1 MQKPK
6 SLEQIANE
14 LAAKR
19 EPIKMEPKPKNTGGI
34 DLSRAAGAIKEQPK
48 QQPKPNLAQKSRIPN
63 QNLAKKP
70 QLNSEENARN
80 SRIPSASQPQSTQ
93 NSKIPSQNFTQKTR
107 IQNLAQKPQP
117 NSEQNARNSRIP
129 SASQP
134 QSTQNSKIP
143 SQNLAQKPQLNSEQ
157 NSRNSKI
164 PSQPQSTQNSK
175 IPSQNLPQNS
185 RNSKIPTQ
193 NLPPKQQP
201 KPQPKAEPQPEP
213 KDEKI
218 VIKPKITTF
227 RDDISALY
235 ETPAQNL
242 SKTSLF
248 IAIGIA
254 FLVMIA
260 TLPKIFIANEI
271 YYTSRDIGT
280 LRDKLGVL
288 NEENRE
294 LKSKLE
300 QIRYQNQVIDNLR

>member
-48 QQPKPNLAQKSRIPN
+48 QQPKQNLAQKSRI
-63 QNLAKKP
+63 
-70 QLNSEENARN
+70 S
-80 SRIPSASQPQSTQ
+80 
-93 NSKIPSQNFTQKTR
+93 
-107 IQNLAQKPQP
+107 
-117 NSEQNARNSRIP
+117 
-129 SASQP
+129 
-134 QSTQNSKIP
+134 
-143 SQNLAQKPQLNSEQ
+143 SQNLAQKPRLNSEQ
-157 NSRNSKI
+157 NTRNSRIPSVSQTQSTQKSRI
-164 PSQPQSTQNSK
+164 PSQSKVQSNSR
-175 IPSQNLPQNS
+175 ISSQNLAQKPELNSEQNTRNS
-185 RNSKIPTQ
+185 RISSQ
-193 NLPPKQQP
+193 NLAQK
-201 KPQPKAEPQPEP
+201 PEP
-213 KDEKI
+213 KVELKPEQKDEKI

-248 IAIGIA
+248 IAFGIA

>member
-48 QQPKPNLAQKSRIPN
+48 QNLAQKSRIPS
-63 QNLAKKP
+63 QSKA
-70 QLNSEENARN
+70 QSN
-80 SRIPSASQPQSTQ
+80 SRIP
-93 NSKIPSQNFTQKTR
+93 N
-107 IQNLAQKPQP
+107 QNLAQKPRL

-129 SASQP
+129 
-134 QSTQNSKIP
+134 N
-143 SQNLAQKPQLNSEQ
+143 QNLAQKIEPKPE
-157 NSRNSKI
+157 SKI
-164 PSQPQSTQNSK
+164 E
-175 IPSQNLPQNS
+175 
-185 RNSKIPTQ
+185 
-193 NLPPKQQP
+193 P
-201 KPQPKAEPQPEP
+201 KPVQ

-218 VIKPKITTF
+218 VIKPTITTC

-248 IAIGIA
+248 IAFGIA

>member
-34 DLSRAAGAIKEQPK
+34 DLSRAAGALNQQPK
-48 QQPKPNLAQKSRIPN
+48 QQPKLNLAQKSRIPS
-63 QNLAKKP
+63 QNLA
-70 QLNSEENARN
+70 
-80 SRIPSASQPQSTQ
+80 
-93 NSKIPSQNFTQKTR
+93 
-107 IQNLAQKPQP
+107 
-117 NSEQNARNSRIP
+117 
-129 SASQP
+129 
-134 QSTQNSKIP
+134 QNSKIP

-157 NSRNSKI
+157 NARNSR
-164 PSQPQSTQNSK
+164 
-175 IPSQNLPQNS
+175 IPSQNLAQKPEP
-185 RNSKIPTQ
+185 KIE
-193 NLPPKQQP
+193 P
-201 KPQPKAEPQPEP
+201 KPDPKPEP

>member
-48 QQPKPNLAQKSRIPN
+48 QQPKQNLAQKTRIPSQNLAQKSRIP
-63 QNLAKKP
+63 
-70 QLNSEENARN
+70 S
-80 SRIPSASQPQSTQ
+80 
-93 NSKIPSQNFTQKTR
+93 
-107 IQNLAQKPQP
+107 QNLAQQP
-117 NSEQNARNSRIP
+117 RIP
-129 SASQP
+129 S
-134 QSTQNSKIP
+134 
-143 SQNLAQKPQLNSEQ
+143 QKPQLNSEQ

-164 PSQPQSTQNSK
+164 PSQPQTASQPQSTQNSK
-175 IPSQNLPQNS
+175 ILSQNFTQKT
-185 RNSKIPTQ
+185 RIQ
-193 NLPPKQQP
+193 NLAQ
-201 KPQPKAEPQPEP
+201 KPQPKIESKIEPKPEP

>member
-48 QQPKPNLAQKSRIPN
+48 QNLAQKSRIPS
-63 QNLAKKP
+63 QNLA
-70 QLNSEENARN
+70 
-80 SRIPSASQPQSTQ
+80 Q

-107 IQNLAQKPQP
+107 IQNLAQKPQL

-134 QSTQNSKIP
+134 QSTQKSRIP
-143 SQNLAQKPQLNSEQ
+143 SERKAQSNSRIPNQNLA
-157 NSRNSKI
+157 
-164 PSQPQSTQNSK
+164 
-175 IPSQNLPQNS
+175 
-185 RNSKIPTQ
+185 
-193 NLPPKQQP
+193 P
-201 KPQPKAEPQPEP
+201 KPKPKVEPKPEP

-300 QIRYQNQVIDNLR
+300 QIRYQNQIIDNLR

>member
-48 QQPKPNLAQKSRIPN
+48 QQPKQNLAQKSRIPN
-63 QNLAKKP
+63 QNLAQKP
-70 QLNSEENARN
+70 ELNSEQNASN
-80 SRIPSASQPQSTQ
+80 SRIPSVSQIQSTQ
-93 NSKIPSQNFTQKTR
+93 KSRIPIQSK
-107 IQNLAQKPQP
+107 AQ
-117 NSEQNARNSRIP
+117 SNSRI
-129 SASQP
+129 S
-134 QSTQNSKIP
+134 
-143 SQNLAQKPQLNSEQ
+143 SQNLAQKPESKPE
-157 NSRNSKI
+157 SKI
-164 PSQPQSTQNSK
+164 E
-175 IPSQNLPQNS
+175 
-185 RNSKIPTQ
+185 
-193 NLPPKQQP
+193 PK
-201 KPQPKAEPQPEP
+201 PEP
-213 KDEKI
+213 KPEKI

-248 IAIGIA
+248 IAFGIA

-300 QIRYQNQVIDNLR
+300 QIRYQNQIIDNLR

>member
-48 QQPKPNLAQKSRIPN
+48 QQPKPNLAQKTRIPN
-63 QNLAKKP
+63 QNLAQNSKIPSQNLAQQPRIPSQKP
-70 QLNSEENARN
+70 QLNSEQNISN
-80 SRIPSASQPQSTQ
+80 SRIPTASQPQSTQ

-117 NSEQNARNSRIP
+117 NSEQNARNS
-129 SASQP
+129 
-134 QSTQNSKIP
+134 KIP
-143 SQNLAQKPQLNSEQ
+143 SQNLAQKPEPKIE
-157 NSRNSKI
+157 SKI
-164 PSQPQSTQNSK
+164 E
-175 IPSQNLPQNS
+175 
-185 RNSKIPTQ
+185 
-193 NLPPKQQP
+193 PK
-201 KPQPKAEPQPEP
+201 PEP

-248 IAIGIA
+248 IAIGIT

>member
-48 QQPKPNLAQKSRIPN
+48 QQPKQNLAQKSRI
-63 QNLAKKP
+63 
-70 QLNSEENARN
+70 S
-80 SRIPSASQPQSTQ
+80 S
-93 NSKIPSQNFTQKTR
+93 
-107 IQNLAQKPQP
+107 QNLAQKPRL

-129 SASQP
+129 SASQTQSTQKSRIPIQSKAQSNSRIPNQNLAPKPELNSEQNARNSRIPSDSQP
-134 QSTQNSKIP
+134 QSTQKSRIPSQSKAQSNSRIS
-143 SQNLAQKPQLNSEQ
+143 SQNLAQKPE
-157 NSRNSKI
+157 
-164 PSQPQSTQNSK
+164 
-175 IPSQNLPQNS
+175 
-185 RNSKIPTQ
+185 
-193 NLPPKQQP
+193 PK
-201 KPQPKAEPQPEP
+201 PEP
-213 KDEKI
+213 KPEKI

-300 QIRYQNQVIDNLR
+300 QIRYQNQIIDNLR

>member
-48 QQPKPNLAQKSRIPN
+48 QNLTQKSRIPS
-63 QNLAKKP
+63 QNLAQQPRIPSQKP
-70 QLNSEENARN
+70 QLNSEQNSRN
-80 SRIPSASQPQSTQ
+80 SRIPSVNQSQSTQ

-117 NSEQNARNSRIP
+117 NSEQNARNS
-129 SASQP
+129 
-134 QSTQNSKIP
+134 KIP
-143 SQNLAQKPQLNSEQ
+143 SQNLAQKPEP
-157 NSRNSKI
+157 KI
-164 PSQPQSTQNSK
+164 EPK
-175 IPSQNLPQNS
+175 IE
-185 RNSKIPTQ
+185 
-193 NLPPKQQP
+193 PK
-201 KPQPKAEPQPEP
+201 PEP

-248 IAIGIA
+248 IAFGIA

>member
-34 DLSRAAGAIKEQPK
+34 DLSRAAGVIKEQPK
-48 QQPKPNLAQKSRIPN
+48 QQLKQNLAQKSRI
-63 QNLAKKP
+63 
-70 QLNSEENARN
+70 S
-80 SRIPSASQPQSTQ
+80 S
-93 NSKIPSQNFTQKTR
+93 
-107 IQNLAQKPQP
+107 QNLAQKPRL

-129 SASQP
+129 SVSQT
-134 QSTQNSKIP
+134 QSTQKSRIPSQSKAQSNSRIS
-143 SQNLAQKPQLNSEQ
+143 SQNLAQKPESKPE
-157 NSRNSKI
+157 SKI
-164 PSQPQSTQNSK
+164 E
-175 IPSQNLPQNS
+175 
-185 RNSKIPTQ
+185 
-193 NLPPKQQP
+193 PK
-201 KPQPKAEPQPEP
+201 PEP
-213 KDEKI
+213 KPEKI

-248 IAIGIA
+248 IAFGIA

>member
-34 DLSRAAGAIKEQPK
+34 DLSRAAGALKEQPK
-48 QQPKPNLAQKSRIPN
+48 QQPKPNLAQKTRIPSQN
-63 QNLAKKP
+63 LAQNSKIPSQNLAQQPRIPSQNLAKKP
-70 QLNSEENARN
+70 QLNSEQNARN
-80 SRIPSASQPQSTQ
+80 SRIPSVSQSQSTQ

-129 SASQP
+129 S
-134 QSTQNSKIP
+134 
-143 SQNLAQKPQLNSEQ
+143 QNLAQKPEP
-157 NSRNSKI
+157 KI
-164 PSQPQSTQNSK
+164 E
-175 IPSQNLPQNS
+175 
-185 RNSKIPTQ
+185 
-193 NLPPKQQP
+193 P
-201 KPQPKAEPQPEP
+201 KPDPKPES

>member
-48 QQPKPNLAQKSRIPN
+48 QNLAQKSRISS
-63 QNLAKKP
+63 QNLAQKP
-70 QLNSEENARN
+70 RLNSEQNASN

-93 NSKIPSQNFTQKTR
+93 KSRIPSQNFTQKTR

-117 NSEQNARNSRIP
+117 NSEQNARNS
-129 SASQP
+129 
-134 QSTQNSKIP
+134 KIP
-143 SQNLAQKPQLNSEQ
+143 SQNLA
-157 NSRNSKI
+157 
-164 PSQPQSTQNSK
+164 
-175 IPSQNLPQNS
+175 
-185 RNSKIPTQ
+185 
-193 NLPPKQQP
+193 P
-201 KPQPKAEPQPEP
+201 KPESKPEPKIEPKPEP

>member
-48 QQPKPNLAQKSRIPN
+48 QQPKPNLAQKSRIPS
-63 QNLAKKP
+63 QNLAQNSKIPSQNLAQQPRIPSQKP
-70 QLNSEENARN
+70 QLNSEQNARN
-80 SRIPSASQPQSTQ
+80 SRIRVSQPQSTQ

-129 SASQP
+129 
-134 QSTQNSKIP
+134 N
-143 SQNLAQKPQLNSEQ
+143 QNLAQKPEP
-157 NSRNSKI
+157 KI
-164 PSQPQSTQNSK
+164 EPK
-175 IPSQNLPQNS
+175 IE
-185 RNSKIPTQ
+185 
-193 NLPPKQQP
+193 PK
-201 KPQPKAEPQPEP
+201 PEP

>member
-48 QQPKPNLAQKSRIPN
+48 QQPKPNLAQKTRIPN
-63 QNLAKKP
+63 QNLA
-70 QLNSEENARN
+70 
-80 SRIPSASQPQSTQ
+80 Q
-93 NSKIPSQNFTQKTR
+93 NSKIPSQNLAQQPR
-107 IQNLAQKPQP
+107 IPSQKPQP

-129 SASQP
+129 
-134 QSTQNSKIP
+134 N
-143 SQNLAQKPQLNSEQ
+143 QNLAQKPEP
-157 NSRNSKI
+157 KI
-164 PSQPQSTQNSK
+164 EPK
-175 IPSQNLPQNS
+175 IE
-185 RNSKIPTQ
+185 
-193 NLPPKQQP
+193 PK
-201 KPQPKAEPQPEP
+201 PEP

>member
-48 QQPKPNLAQKSRIPN
+48 QNLAQKSRIPSQSKAQSNSRIPN
-63 QNLAKKP
+63 QNLAQKP
-70 QLNSEENARN
+70 RLNSEEHARN
-80 SRIPSASQPQSTQ
+80 FRIPSVSQPQSTQ
-93 NSKIPSQNFTQKTR
+93 K
-107 IQNLAQKPQP
+107 
-117 NSEQNARNSRIP
+117 SRIP
-129 SASQP
+129 S
-134 QSTQNSKIP
+134 QSKAQSNSRIS
-143 SQNLAQKPQLNSEQ
+143 SQNLAQKPE
-157 NSRNSKI
+157 
-164 PSQPQSTQNSK
+164 
-175 IPSQNLPQNS
+175 
-185 RNSKIPTQ
+185 
-193 NLPPKQQP
+193 PKVEP
-201 KPQPKAEPQPEP
+201 KPEQ

-248 IAIGIA
+248 IAFGIA

-300 QIRYQNQVIDNLR
+300 QIRYQNQIIDNLR

>member
-48 QQPKPNLAQKSRIPN
+48 QNLAQKSRISSQNLAQKAGLNSEQNTRNSRIPSVSQTQSTQKSRIPSQSKAQSNSRIPN
-63 QNLAKKP
+63 QNLA
-70 QLNSEENARN
+70 
-80 SRIPSASQPQSTQ
+80 
-93 NSKIPSQNFTQKTR
+93 
-107 IQNLAQKPQP
+107 
-117 NSEQNARNSRIP
+117 
-129 SASQP
+129 
-134 QSTQNSKIP
+134 
-143 SQNLAQKPQLNSEQ
+143 
-157 NSRNSKI
+157 
-164 PSQPQSTQNSK
+164 
-175 IPSQNLPQNS
+175 
-185 RNSKIPTQ
+185 
-193 NLPPKQQP
+193 P
-201 KPQPKAEPQPEP
+201 KPEPKPEQ

>member
-48 QQPKPNLAQKSRIPN
+48 QNLAQKSRIPS
-63 QNLAKKP
+63 QNLAQNSKIPSQNLAQQPRIPSQKP
-70 QLNSEENARN
+70 QLNSEQNSRN
-80 SRIPSASQPQSTQ
+80 SKIPSQPQSTQ

-129 SASQP
+129 
-134 QSTQNSKIP
+134 N
-143 SQNLAQKPQLNSEQ
+143 QNLAP
-157 NSRNSKI
+157 KI
-164 PSQPQSTQNSK
+164 EPK
-175 IPSQNLPQNS
+175 IE
-185 RNSKIPTQ
+185 
-193 NLPPKQQP
+193 P
-201 KPQPKAEPQPEP
+201 KPES

>member
-34 DLSRAAGAIKEQPK
+34 DLSRVAGAIKEQPK
-48 QQPKPNLAQKSRIPN
+48 QQPKQNLAQKSRI
-63 QNLAKKP
+63 
-70 QLNSEENARN
+70 S
-80 SRIPSASQPQSTQ
+80 S
-93 NSKIPSQNFTQKTR
+93 
-107 IQNLAQKPQP
+107 QNLAQKPGL

-129 SASQP
+129 SATSSQL
-134 QSTQNSKIP
+134 QSTQKSRIP
-143 SQNLAQKPQLNSEQ
+143 SQSKAQSNSRIPNQNLAQKPE
-157 NSRNSKI
+157 
-164 PSQPQSTQNSK
+164 
-175 IPSQNLPQNS
+175 
-185 RNSKIPTQ
+185 
-193 NLPPKQQP
+193 PKVEP
-201 KPQPKAEPQPEP
+201 KVEPKPEP

-248 IAIGIA
+248 IALGIA
-254 FLVMIA
+254 FLVMIT

>member
-34 DLSRAAGAIKEQPK
+34 DLSRAAGAIKQQPK
-48 QQPKPNLAQKSRIPN
+48 QNLAQKSRIPN
-63 QNLAKKP
+63 QNLAPKP
-70 QLNSEENARN
+70 EL
-80 SRIPSASQPQSTQ
+80 
-93 NSKIPSQNFTQKTR
+93 
-107 IQNLAQKPQP
+107 

-129 SASQP
+129 SVSQT
-134 QSTQNSKIP
+134 QSTQKSRIP
-143 SQNLAQKPQLNSEQ
+143 SQSKAQINSRIPNQNLAQKIE
-157 NSRNSKI
+157 
-164 PSQPQSTQNSK
+164 
-175 IPSQNLPQNS
+175 
-185 RNSKIPTQ
+185 
-193 NLPPKQQP
+193 PK
-201 KPQPKAEPQPEP
+201 PEP
-213 KDEKI
+213 KVEPKPEKI

-248 IAIGIA
+248 IAFGIA

-300 QIRYQNQVIDNLR
+300 QIRYQNQIIDNLR

>member
-48 QQPKPNLAQKSRIPN
+48 QQPKLNLAQKSRIPS
-63 QNLAKKP
+63 QNLA
-70 QLNSEENARN
+70 
-80 SRIPSASQPQSTQ
+80 
-93 NSKIPSQNFTQKTR
+93 
-107 IQNLAQKPQP
+107 
-117 NSEQNARNSRIP
+117 
-129 SASQP
+129 
-134 QSTQNSKIP
+134 QNSKIP
-143 SQNLAQKPQLNSEQ
+143 SQNLAQQPRIPSQKPWLNSEQNTRNSRILSQKPQLNSEQ

-175 IPSQNLPQNS
+175 IPSQNFTQKTRIQNLAQKPQLNSEQNARNSRIPSVSQSQSTQNS
-185 RNSKIPTQ
+185 RIPNQ
-193 NLPPKQQP
+193 NLAQKPEPKIEP
-201 KPQPKAEPQPEP
+201 KIEPKPEP

>member
-48 QQPKPNLAQKSRIPN
+48 QNLAQNSKIPS
-63 QNLAKKP
+63 QNLAQQPRIPSQKP
-70 QLNSEENARN
+70 QLNSEQNSKN
-80 SRIPSASQPQSTQ
+80 SRIPSASQPQNTQ
-93 NSKIPSQNFTQKTR
+93 NSRIPS
-107 IQNLAQKPQP
+107 QNLAQKPQP
-117 NSEQNARNSRIP
+117 NSEQNARNS
-129 SASQP
+129 
-134 QSTQNSKIP
+134 KIP
-143 SQNLAQKPQLNSEQ
+143 SQNLAQKLEP
-157 NSRNSKI
+157 KI
-164 PSQPQSTQNSK
+164 E
-175 IPSQNLPQNS
+175 
-185 RNSKIPTQ
+185 
-193 NLPPKQQP
+193 PKS
-201 KPQPKAEPQPEP
+201 EP

>member
-48 QQPKPNLAQKSRIPN
+48 QQPKQNLAQKSRIPS
-63 QNLAKKP
+63 QNLAQKPRIPSQKP
-70 QLNSEENARN
+70 QLNSEQNTRN

-93 NSKIPSQNFTQKTR
+93 NSRIHSQSKAQSNSRIPSQN
-107 IQNLAQKPQP
+107 LAQQPKIPSQKPQP
-117 NSEQNARNSRIP
+117 NSEQNARNS
-129 SASQP
+129 
-134 QSTQNSKIP
+134 KIP
-143 SQNLAQKPQLNSEQ
+143 SQNLAQKPEP
-157 NSRNSKI
+157 KI
-164 PSQPQSTQNSK
+164 EPK
-175 IPSQNLPQNS
+175 IE
-185 RNSKIPTQ
+185 
-193 NLPPKQQP
+193 PK
-201 KPQPKAEPQPEP
+201 PEP

>member
-48 QQPKPNLAQKSRIPN
+48 QQPKPNLAQNSKIPS
-63 QNLAKKP
+63 QNLARQPRIPSQKP
-70 QLNSEENARN
+70 QLNSEQNTRN
-80 SRIPSASQPQSTQ
+80 SRIPSVSQPQSTQ

-107 IQNLAQKPQP
+107 IQNLAQKPQL
-117 NSEQNARNSRIP
+117 NSEQNARNSRIL
-129 SASQP
+129 
-134 QSTQNSKIP
+134 N
-143 SQNLAQKPQLNSEQ
+143 QNLAQKPEP
-157 NSRNSKI
+157 KI
-164 PSQPQSTQNSK
+164 EPK
-175 IPSQNLPQNS
+175 IE
-185 RNSKIPTQ
+185 
-193 NLPPKQQP
+193 PK
-201 KPQPKAEPQPEP
+201 PEP

>member
-48 QQPKPNLAQKSRIPN
+48 QNLAQKSRIPS
-63 QNLAKKP
+63 QNLAQKP
-70 QLNSEENARN
+70 RIPSQNLAQQPRIPSQKPWLNSEQNARN
-80 SRIPSASQPQSTQ
+80 SRIPSVSQPQSTQ
-93 NSKIPSQNFTQKTR
+93 NSRIPS
-107 IQNLAQKPQP
+107 QNLAQKPQP

-129 SASQP
+129 
-134 QSTQNSKIP
+134 N
-143 SQNLAQKPQLNSEQ
+143 QNLAQKPEP
-157 NSRNSKI
+157 KI
-164 PSQPQSTQNSK
+164 EPK
-175 IPSQNLPQNS
+175 IE
-185 RNSKIPTQ
+185 
-193 NLPPKQQP
+193 PK
-201 KPQPKAEPQPEP
+201 PEP

>member
-34 DLSRAAGAIKEQPK
+34 DLSRAAGALNQQPK

-80 SRIPSASQPQSTQ
+80 SRIPS
-93 NSKIPSQNFTQKTR
+93 
-107 IQNLAQKPQP
+107 QKPQL
-117 NSEQNARNSRIP
+117 NSEQNTRNSRIP

-143 SQNLAQKPQLNSEQ
+143 SQNFTQKTRFQNLAQKPQLNSEQ
-157 NSRNSKI
+157 NAR
-164 PSQPQSTQNSK
+164 NSK
-175 IPSQNLPQNS
+175 IPSQNLAQKPEPKIE
-185 RNSKIPTQ
+185 SKIE
-193 NLPPKQQP
+193 PK
-201 KPQPKAEPQPEP
+201 PEP

>member
-48 QQPKPNLAQKSRIPN
+48 QQLKQNLAQKSRISSQNLAQKPRLNSEQNTRNSRIPSVSQPQSTQKSRIPN
-63 QNLAKKP
+63 QNKA
-70 QLNSEENARN
+70 QSN
-80 SRIPSASQPQSTQ
+80 SRIP
-93 NSKIPSQNFTQKTR
+93 N
-107 IQNLAQKPQP
+107 QNLAQKPRL

-129 SASQP
+129 
-134 QSTQNSKIP
+134 N
-143 SQNLAQKPQLNSEQ
+143 QNLAQKPRLNSEQ
-157 NSRNSKI
+157 NASNSRISN
-164 PSQPQSTQNSK
+164 
-175 IPSQNLPQNS
+175 QNLA
-185 RNSKIPTQ
+185 
-193 NLPPKQQP
+193 PK
-201 KPQPKAEPQPEP
+201 PEP
-213 KDEKI
+213 KIEPKPEKI
-218 VIKPKITTF
+218 VIKPKIATF
-227 RDDISALY
+227 RDDIRALY

-248 IAIGIA
+248 IAFGIA

-300 QIRYQNQVIDNLR
+300 QIRYQNQIIDNLR

>member
-34 DLSRAAGAIKEQPK
+34 DLSRAAGALNQQPK
-48 QQPKPNLAQKSRIPN
+48 QQPKLNLAQKSRIPS
-63 QNLAKKP
+63 QNLAQKP
-70 QLNSEENARN
+70 RIPSQNLAQQPRIPSQKPGLNSEQNARN
-80 SRIPSASQPQSTQ
+80 SRIPSASQSQSTQ

-107 IQNLAQKPQP
+107 IQNLAQKPQL
-117 NSEQNARNSRIP
+117 NSEQNAR
-129 SASQP
+129 
-134 QSTQNSKIP
+134 NSKIP
-143 SQNLAQKPQLNSEQ
+143 SQNLAQKPEP
-157 NSRNSKI
+157 KI
-164 PSQPQSTQNSK
+164 EPK
-175 IPSQNLPQNS
+175 IE
-185 RNSKIPTQ
+185 
-193 NLPPKQQP
+193 PK
-201 KPQPKAEPQPEP
+201 PEP

>member
-48 QQPKPNLAQKSRIPN
+48 QNLAQKSRIPS
-63 QNLAKKP
+63 QNLAQKAG
-70 QLNSEENARN
+70 LNSEQNSRNSRIPSQKPWLNSEQNARN

-117 NSEQNARNSRIP
+117 NSEQNARNS
-129 SASQP
+129 
-134 QSTQNSKIP
+134 KIP
-143 SQNLAQKPQLNSEQ
+143 SQNLAQKPE
-157 NSRNSKI
+157 SK
-164 PSQPQSTQNSK
+164 PEPK
-175 IPSQNLPQNS
+175 IE
-185 RNSKIPTQ
+185 
-193 NLPPKQQP
+193 PK
-201 KPQPKAEPQPEP
+201 PEP

>member
-48 QQPKPNLAQKSRIPN
+48 QNLAQKSRISSQNLAQKAGLNSEQNTRNSRIPSISQPQSTQKSRIPN
-63 QNLAKKP
+63 QNKA
-70 QLNSEENARN
+70 QSN
-80 SRIPSASQPQSTQ
+80 SRIS
-93 NSKIPSQNFTQKTR
+93 
-107 IQNLAQKPQP
+107 
-117 NSEQNARNSRIP
+117 
-129 SASQP
+129 
-134 QSTQNSKIP
+134 
-143 SQNLAQKPQLNSEQ
+143 SQNLAQKPRLNSEQ
-157 NSRNSKI
+157 NTRNSRIPSISQTQSTQKSRI
-164 PSQPQSTQNSK
+164 PSQSKAQSNSR
-175 IPSQNLPQNS
+175 ISSQNLAQKPES
-185 RNSKIPTQ
+185 KPESKIE
-193 NLPPKQQP
+193 PK
-201 KPQPKAEPQPEP
+201 PEP
-213 KDEKI
+213 KPEKI

-248 IAIGIA
+248 IAFGIA

-300 QIRYQNQVIDNLR
+300 QIRYQNQIIDNLR

>member
-34 DLSRAAGAIKEQPK
+34 DLSRAAGALNQQPK
-48 QQPKPNLAQKSRIPN
+48 QQPKPNLAQKSRIPS
-63 QNLAKKP
+63 QNLAQQPRIPSQKP
-70 QLNSEENARN
+70 QLNSEQNSRN
-80 SRIPSASQPQSTQ
+80 SRIPSQKPQPNSEQNSRNSKIPSQPQTVSQPQSTQ

-107 IQNLAQKPQP
+107 IQNLAQKPQL

-129 SASQP
+129 S
-134 QSTQNSKIP
+134 
-143 SQNLAQKPQLNSEQ
+143 QNLA
-157 NSRNSKI
+157 
-164 PSQPQSTQNSK
+164 
-175 IPSQNLPQNS
+175 
-185 RNSKIPTQ
+185 
-193 NLPPKQQP
+193 P
-201 KPQPKAEPQPEP
+201 KPEPKIEPKIEPKPES

>member
-48 QQPKPNLAQKSRIPN
+48 QQPKQNLAQKSRI
-63 QNLAKKP
+63 
-70 QLNSEENARN
+70 S
-80 SRIPSASQPQSTQ
+80 S
-93 NSKIPSQNFTQKTR
+93 
-107 IQNLAQKPQP
+107 QNLAQKPRL

-129 SASQP
+129 SASQI
-134 QSTQNSKIP
+134 QSTQKSRIPNQNKAQSNSRIP
-143 SQNLAQKPQLNSEQ
+143 NQNLVPKPELNSEQ
-157 NSRNSKI
+157 NARNSRI
-164 PSQPQSTQNSK
+164 PN
-175 IPSQNLPQNS
+175 QNLV
-185 RNSKIPTQ
+185 
-193 NLPPKQQP
+193 P
-201 KPQPKAEPQPEP
+201 KPEPKIEPKPEQ

-248 IAIGIA
+248 IAFGIA

-300 QIRYQNQVIDNLR
+300 QIRYQNQIIDNLR

>member
-48 QQPKPNLAQKSRIPN
+48 QNLAQKSRI
-63 QNLAKKP
+63 
-70 QLNSEENARN
+70 S
-80 SRIPSASQPQSTQ
+80 S
-93 NSKIPSQNFTQKTR
+93 
-107 IQNLAQKPQP
+107 QNLAQKAGL

-129 SASQP
+129 SVSQT
-134 QSTQNSKIP
+134 QSTQKSRIPSQSKAQSNSRIP
-143 SQNLAQKPQLNSEQ
+143 NQNLAQKPRLNSEQNASNSRISSQNLAQKP
-157 NSRNSKI
+157 
-164 PSQPQSTQNSK
+164 
-175 IPSQNLPQNS
+175 
-185 RNSKIPTQ
+185 
-193 NLPPKQQP
+193 
-201 KPQPKAEPQPEP
+201 EP
-213 KDEKI
+213 KVEPKLEQKPEKI

>member
-48 QQPKPNLAQKSRIPN
+48 QQPKQNLAQKSRI
-63 QNLAKKP
+63 
-70 QLNSEENARN
+70 S
-80 SRIPSASQPQSTQ
+80 S
-93 NSKIPSQNFTQKTR
+93 
-107 IQNLAQKPQP
+107 QNLAQKPGL

-129 SASQP
+129 SVSQT
-134 QSTQNSKIP
+134 QSTQKSRIPSQSKAQSNSRIS
-143 SQNLAQKPQLNSEQ
+143 SQNLAQKPESKPE
-157 NSRNSKI
+157 SKI
-164 PSQPQSTQNSK
+164 E
-175 IPSQNLPQNS
+175 
-185 RNSKIPTQ
+185 
-193 NLPPKQQP
+193 P
-201 KPQPKAEPQPEP
+201 KP
-213 KDEKI
+213 EKI

-248 IAIGIA
+248 IAFGIA

-300 QIRYQNQVIDNLR
+300 QIRYQNQIIDNLR

>member
-48 QQPKPNLAQKSRIPN
+48 QQPKLNLAQKTRIPN
-63 QNLAKKP
+63 QNLAQNSKIPSQNLAQQPRIPSQKP
-70 QLNSEENARN
+70 QLNSEQNISN
-80 SRIPSASQPQSTQ
+80 SRIPTASQPQSTQ

-117 NSEQNARNSRIP
+117 NSEQNTRNSRIP
-129 SASQP
+129 N
-134 QSTQNSKIP
+134 QNLA
-143 SQNLAQKPQLNSEQ
+143 QNLAQKPEP
-157 NSRNSKI
+157 KI
-164 PSQPQSTQNSK
+164 EPK
-175 IPSQNLPQNS
+175 IE
-185 RNSKIPTQ
+185 
-193 NLPPKQQP
+193 PK
-201 KPQPKAEPQPEP
+201 PEP

>member
-1 MQKPK
+1 
-6 SLEQIANE
+6 
-14 LAAKR
+14 
-19 EPIKMEPKPKNTGGI
+19 MEPKPKNTGGI

-48 QQPKPNLAQKSRIPN
+48 QNLAQKSRIPS
-63 QNLAKKP
+63 QNLAQKAGLNSEQNSRNSRIPSASQPQSTQKSRIPSESKAQSNSRIPSQKP
-70 QLNSEENARN
+70 QLNSEQNARN

-129 SASQP
+129 
-134 QSTQNSKIP
+134 N
-143 SQNLAQKPQLNSEQ
+143 QNLAQKPESKPE
-157 NSRNSKI
+157 SKI
-164 PSQPQSTQNSK
+164 E
-175 IPSQNLPQNS
+175 
-185 RNSKIPTQ
+185 
-193 NLPPKQQP
+193 P
-201 KPQPKAEPQPEP
+201 KPEQ

>member
-1 MQKPK
+1 
-6 SLEQIANE
+6 
-14 LAAKR
+14 
-19 EPIKMEPKPKNTGGI
+19 
-34 DLSRAAGAIKEQPK
+34 
-48 QQPKPNLAQKSRIPN
+48 SRI
-63 QNLAKKP
+63 
-70 QLNSEENARN
+70 S
-80 SRIPSASQPQSTQ
+80 S
-93 NSKIPSQNFTQKTR
+93 
-107 IQNLAQKPQP
+107 QNLAQKPRL

-129 SASQP
+129 SVSQP
-134 QSTQNSKIP
+134 QSTQKSRIPSQSKAQSNSRIS
-143 SQNLAQKPQLNSEQ
+143 SQNLAQKPESKPE
-157 NSRNSKI
+157 SKI
-164 PSQPQSTQNSK
+164 E
-175 IPSQNLPQNS
+175 
-185 RNSKIPTQ
+185 
-193 NLPPKQQP
+193 PK
-201 KPQPKAEPQPEP
+201 PEP
-213 KDEKI
+213 KPEKI

-248 IAIGIA
+248 IAFGIA

-300 QIRYQNQVIDNLR
+300 QIRYQNQIIDNLR

>member
-34 DLSRAAGAIKEQPK
+34 DLSRAAGAINQQPK
-48 QQPKPNLAQKSRIPN
+48 QQPKPNLAQKTRIPN
-63 QNLAKKP
+63 QNLAQNSKIPSQNLAQQPRIPSQKTQLNSEQNTRNSRILSQKP
-70 QLNSEENARN
+70 QLNSEQNISN
-80 SRIPSASQPQSTQ
+80 SRIPTASQPQSTQ

-117 NSEQNARNSRIP
+117 NSEQNTRNSRIP
-129 SASQP
+129 N
-134 QSTQNSKIP
+134 QNLA
-143 SQNLAQKPQLNSEQ
+143 QNLAQKPEP
-157 NSRNSKI
+157 KI
-164 PSQPQSTQNSK
+164 EPK
-175 IPSQNLPQNS
+175 IE
-185 RNSKIPTQ
+185 
-193 NLPPKQQP
+193 PK
-201 KPQPKAEPQPEP
+201 PEP